1 MTVTLNLPPN
11 IEQAYI
17 AQAQARGLPLEE
29 VMAETLVAAQQT
41 AEETPALSYEEWMR
55 ELTAMGQMNADK
67 KFPILSNEDLRR
79 ENMYDDRGL

>member
-11 IEQAYI
+11 IEQAYL

-29 VMAETLVAAQQT
+29 VMAETLVAAQQAT
-41 AEETPALSYEEWMR
+41 EEAPALSYEEWMR

-67 KFPILSNEDLRR
+67 NFPILSNEDLRR